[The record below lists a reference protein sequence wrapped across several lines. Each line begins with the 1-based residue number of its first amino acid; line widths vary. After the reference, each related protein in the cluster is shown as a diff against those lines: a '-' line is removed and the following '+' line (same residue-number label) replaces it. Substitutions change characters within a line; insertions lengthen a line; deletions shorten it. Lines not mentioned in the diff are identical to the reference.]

1 MIRNDITK
9 MQVDAVVNPSNPE
22 LHMGRG
28 TSWAIYHAAG
38 ETELTNACRKIGGCE
53 AGKAVLT
60 KGFALPAKFI
70 IHAVCPTWRDGGE
83 QDKAYFFNPFSVEIL
98 QKAFAR
104 VMESYYEKP
113 REMLLFFYYP
123 SDEYVSFLLTRDSL
137 MFLDEIDC
145 RDIFPGNDPREKMLI
160 FEVV

>member
-1 MIRNDITK
+1 MPLFMIRNDITK

-28 TSWAIYHAAG
+28 TSWAIYNAAG

-70 IHAVCPTWRDGGE
+70 IHAVCPT
-83 QDKAYFFNPFSVEIL
+83 
-98 QKAFAR
+98 
-104 VMESYYEKP
+104 
-113 REMLLFFYYP
+113 
-123 SDEYVSFLLTRDSL
+123 
-137 MFLDEIDC
+137 
-145 RDIFPGNDPREKMLI
+145 
-160 FEVV
+160 